1 MILQTSGALT
11 GSALCMTVKSTYPI
25 KLLLLTMMGVVTT
38 YSSSIAKASGL
49 PLDVHVEM
57 SDTLMKNQS
66 ISLSNIFTTDHTQI
80 IINYHFALQLYFSGL
95 YIMVYYTVNDHK

>member
-1 MILQTSGALT
+1 
-11 GSALCMTVKSTYPI
+11 
-25 KLLLLTMMGVVTT
+25 
-38 YSSSIAKASGL
+38 
-49 PLDVHVEM
+49 VEM